1 MRSKK
6 TIRHIRKAIQ
16 DLPRCILVLILLIWT
31 ILPMVWI
38 VMTSFK
44 SSRDIATYPPLFFFK
59 PTWNNYIQAISRYN
73 FLSLFKNSLIV
84 SLSSMALS
92 VGFGLFAAYTLTRF
106 KFKGS
111 NALSMAIL
119 GTRMMPG
126 LVLLLPLYTLM
137 RGAGLLNTH
146 LGLILAHTSFNLP
159 FAIWMLRGFFQE
171 LPKELEEAAKIDGC
185 SLWQAVFRV
194 VFPLAL
200 PGIAATAVLTFIFSW
215 NEFLFAL
222 AISGTRAR
230 TLPVGIS
237 GYFGESTISW
247 GLIAASGTIV
257 MLPALIFSFVAQ
269 RYIVHGLTMGA
280 IKG

>member
-1 MRSKK
+1 MHSKR
-6 TIRHIRKAIQ
+6 TSHIKKAIQ
-16 DLPRCILVLILLIWT
+16 DLPRCILILILLVWT
-31 ILPMVWI
+31 VLPMAWI

-44 SSRDIATYPPLFFFK
+44 SSRDITTYPPLFFFK

-73 FLSLFKNSLIV
+73 FSSLFKNSLIV

-247 GLIAASGTIV
+247 GLIAASGTVV

-269 RYIVHGLTMGA
+269 KYIVHGLTMGA